1 MKHIVVALGA
11 AILSSLCCIV
21 PVLAIVA
28 GTSGLATTITWLE
41 PMRPFLIGAT
51 VLVLGLAWFQKLR
64 RRKETQCQCEAGGR
78 LKFVQSKLFLGIV
91 TFFVVTILLFPNYVD
106 LFYPKSE
113 RQVTSSGNIHLK
125 TVSIPIEGMTC
136 TGCEAHIEHEVDK
149 LPGVVKSTA
158 SYQNGSARVEFDGSM
173 TDLPQI
179 EKAIMSAG
187 YRVIDKKK
195 GQE

>member
-1 MKHIVVALGA
+1 MKHIVMALGA

-41 PMRPFLIGAT
+41 PMRPFMIGAT

-64 RRKETQCQCEAGGR
+64 RGKGAQCQCETEQKT
-78 LKFVQSKLFLGIV
+78 KFVQSKLFLGIV
-91 TFFVVTILLFPNYVD
+91 TVFVGTMLLFPNYVH
-106 LFYPKSE
+106 LFYPKAE
-113 RQVTSSGNIHLK
+113 KQMTSSGNIHLK

-158 SYQNGSARVEFDGSM
+158 SYQNGSAWVEFDGSM

-179 EKAIMSAG
+179 EKVIMSAG
-187 YRVIDKKK
+187 YRVIDKEK

>member
-1 MKHIVVALGA
+1 MKHIVMALGA
-11 AILSSLCCIV
+11 AILSSLCCIL

-41 PMRPFLIGAT
+41 PIRPFLIGT
-51 VLVLGLAWFQKLR
+51 TILVLGLAWFQKLR
-64 RRKETQCQCEAGGR
+64 RGKETQCQCETEQKT
-78 LKFVQSKLFLGIV
+78 KFVQSKLFLGIV
-91 TFFVVTILLFPNYVD
+91 TVFVGTMLLFPNYVH
-106 LFYPKSE
+106 LFYPKAE
-113 RQVTSSGNIHLK
+113 KQMTSSGNIHLK

-158 SYQNGSARVEFDGSM
+158 SYQNGSAWVEFDGSM

-179 EKAIMSAG
+179 EKAIKSAG
-187 YRVIDKKK
+187 YRVVDKKK